1 MYRVLSLLLIVVL
14 GAIVQA
20 QDEEPACESGAD
32 IRCRFVC
39 SNRGDKCLCGTDG
52 MSYRNTCEMRCN
64 AQRYKR
70 KIFKDH
76 NGPCMEDC
84 TAEDFD
90 GFKYRFVEWFDMIEK
105 EDSPSDYKRVADL
118 DHQGVLMVMFRSLDT
133 TDDMVLE
140 WGELKK
146 VAENPYEHCVSEF
159 YRLCD
164 TDKNQLLSIGEWG
177 ECFEIHIRLMPC
189 DRLRAKAAKAR
200 GKGASNYH
208 PSCSKEGY
216 CLPVQC
222 REQFC
227 WCTSPACKT
236 EKRSLGR
243 KSDDFTCDNY

>member
-1 MYRVLSLLLIVVL
+1 MYRLSLLLVVL
-14 GAIVQA
+14 VVAVRSK
-20 QDEEPACESGAD
+20 EEDAEVPCESQAD
-32 IRCRFVC
+32 IKCRFVC

-52 MSYRNTCEMRCN
+52 LTYRNTCEMRCS
-64 AQRYKR
+64 ASRFKKR
-70 KIFKDH
+70 IYKDH
-76 NGPCMEDC
+76 QGPCMDEC
-84 TAEDFD
+84 TAEDFE

-105 EDSPSDYKRVADL
+105 DETPLVYKRIPDL
-118 DHQGVLMVMFRSLDT
+118 DHQNVLMLMFRSLDT
-133 TDDMVLE
+133 TDDMTLE
-140 WGELKK
+140 WGELVK

-164 TDKNQLLSIGEWG
+164 TDKDQQVSLNEWG
-177 ECFEIHIRLMPC
+177 DCFTVHLRMMPC

-200 GKGASNYH
+200 KKGSSNYH

-243 KSDDFTCDNY
+243 RSDNFSCENY